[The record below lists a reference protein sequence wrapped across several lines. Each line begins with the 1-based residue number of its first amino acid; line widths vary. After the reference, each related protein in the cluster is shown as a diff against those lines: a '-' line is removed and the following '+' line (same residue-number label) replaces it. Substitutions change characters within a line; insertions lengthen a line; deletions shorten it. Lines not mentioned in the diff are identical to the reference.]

1 MINEYLDEPIDVPD
15 RCDPERLADRVQQL
29 PLSRKE
35 QLTAWK
41 KFYLGNN
48 TEELG
53 NAMGTHFPVEVCEE
67 YWRDRFAGYHVDSY
81 GFSLRIREYLS
92 LGFDLE
98 KLCSLVN
105 YEDKYGK
112 SRYELFIKSVMDTR
126 IYIEDK
132 DCSDPLGI
140 DQEDQQPYG
149 VERLFSQ
156 FVFGG
161 ACNKKVNR
169 YIPLEEVREALDS
182 DKIIDM
188 VRAMALND
196 ELYEYCG
203 SIT

>member
-1 MINEYLDEPIDVPD
+1 MIHEYLDEPIDVPD

-41 KFYLGNN
+41 EFYLGNN

-53 NAMGTHFPVEVCEE
+53 NAMRTHFPVEVCEE
-67 YWRDRFAGYHVDSY
+67 YWRDQFAGYHVDSY

-149 VERLFSQ
+149 VERFFPVCVWRRLQ
-156 FVFGG
+156 QK
-161 ACNKKVNR
+161 ANR

-188 VRAMALND
+188 VRAALND

>member
-1 MINEYLDEPIDVPD
+1 MGIFIDVPD

-41 KFYLGNN
+41 EFYLGND

-53 NAMGTHFPVEVCEE
+53 NAMRTHFLVEVCEE

-98 KLCSLVN
+98 KLCSLVI
-105 YEDKYGK
+105 YEDKYGRP
-112 SRYELFIKSVMDTR
+112 RYELFIKSVMDTR

-132 DCSDPLGI
+132 DCS
-140 DQEDQQPYG
+140 
-149 VERLFSQ
+149 
-156 FVFGG
+156 
-161 ACNKKVNR
+161 
-169 YIPLEEVREALDS
+169 ALWES
-182 DKIIDM
+182 TRSTSSLMEWSTSFPSLCLAAPATK
-188 VRAMALND
+188 R
-196 ELYEYCG
+196 
-203 SIT
+203 